1 MNTKNAMI
9 ITLLLILSNYL
20 FGQENIKS
28 HYKKIKTIVVG
39 GGCFW
44 CVEAVFDGVKGVKSV
59 VSGYSGG
66 IIKNPSYKEVSRSL
80 TNHAEVCE
88 ITYNSLEIE
97 LQSILEI
104 FYLSHDPTTLNRQG
118 NDVGKHY
125 RSIILYN
132 DNEEKKIITNYTEK
146 INNDLFDN
154 KIVTEIKKLET
165 FYKAEEYHQDY
176 FQNNFN
182 QPYCKFVISPKVTK
196 ARKEL
201 SKYY

>member
-1 MNTKNAMI
+1 MK
-9 ITLLLILSNYL
+9 LLLLL
-20 FGQENIKS
+20 FLTYSMNNTQVNKEE
-28 HYKKIKTIVVG
+28 IKTIVVG

-44 CVEAVFDGVKGVKSV
+44 CVEAVFDEVKGVKSV

-66 IIKNPSYKEVSRSL
+66 VIKNPSYKEVSRSL

-132 DNEEKKIITNYTEK
+132 DNKEKKIITNYTEK

-154 KIVTEIKKLET
+154 KIVTEIKKLDT

-176 FQNNFN
+176 FQNNSN

>member
-1 MNTKNAMI
+1 MK
-9 ITLLLILSNYL
+9 LLLLL
-20 FGQENIKS
+20 FLTFSMNNSQA
-28 HYKKIKTIVVG
+28 KKEETKTIVVG

-66 IIKNPSYKEVSRSL
+66 VIKNPSYKEVSRSL
-80 TNHAEVCE
+80 TNHAEVCK

-132 DNEEKKIITNYTEK
+132 DDEEKKIITNYTEK
-146 INNDLFDN
+146 INSDLFDN
-154 KIVTEIKKLET
+154 KIVTEIKKLDA

-176 FQNNFN
+176 FQNNSN

>member
-1 MNTKNAMI
+1 MK
-9 ITLLLILSNYL
+9 LLLLL
-20 FGQENIKS
+20 FLTFSMNNTQA
-28 HYKKIKTIVVG
+28 KKEETKTIVVG

-44 CVEAVFDGVKGVKSV
+44 CVEAVFDGIKGVKSV

-66 IIKNPSYKEVSRSL
+66 VIKNPSYKEVSRSL
-80 TNHAEVCE
+80 TSHAEVCE

-132 DNEEKKIITNYTEK
+132 NNEEKKIITNYTEK

-154 KIVTEIKKLET
+154 KIVTEIKQLDT

-176 FQNNFN
+176 FQNNSS
-182 QPYCKFVISPKVTK
+182 QPYCKFVISPKVNK

>member
-1 MNTKNAMI
+1 MK
-9 ITLLLILSNYL
+9 LLLLL
-20 FGQENIKS
+20 FLTFSMNNSQA
-28 HYKKIKTIVVG
+28 KKETKTIVVG

-66 IIKNPSYKEVSRSL
+66 VIKNPSYKEVSRSL

-154 KIVTEIKKLET
+154 KIVTEIKKLDT

-176 FQNNFN
+176 FQNNSN

>member
-1 MNTKNAMI
+1 MK
-9 ITLLLILSNYL
+9 LLLLL
-20 FGQENIKS
+20 FLTFSMNNTQA
-28 HYKKIKTIVVG
+28 KKEETKTIVVG

-66 IIKNPSYKEVSRSL
+66 VIKNPSYKEVSRSL

-176 FQNNFN
+176 FQNNSN

>member
-1 MNTKNAMI
+1 MK
-9 ITLLLILSNYL
+9 LLLLL
-20 FGQENIKS
+20 FLTFSMNNSQV
-28 HYKKIKTIVVG
+28 KKEETKTIVVG

-66 IIKNPSYKEVSRSL
+66 VIKNPSYKEVSRSL

-176 FQNNFN
+176 FQNNSN

>member
-1 MNTKNAMI
+1 MK
-9 ITLLLILSNYL
+9 LLLLL
-20 FGQENIKS
+20 FLTYSMNNTQVNKEE
-28 HYKKIKTIVVG
+28 IKTIVVG

-66 IIKNPSYKEVSRSL
+66 VIKNPSYKEVSRSL

-146 INNDLFDN
+146 INNDLFNN
-154 KIVTEIKKLET
+154 KIVTEIKKLDA

-176 FQNNFN
+176 FQNNSN

>member
-1 MNTKNAMI
+1 MK
-9 ITLLLILSNYL
+9 LLLLL
-20 FGQENIKS
+20 FLTFSMNNTQA
-28 HYKKIKTIVVG
+28 KKEETKTIVVG

-66 IIKNPSYKEVSRSL
+66 VIKNPSYKEVSRSL

-125 RSIILYN
+125 RSIILYK

-146 INNDLFDN
+146 INNDLFNN

-176 FQNNFN
+176 FQNNSN

>member
-1 MNTKNAMI
+1 MK
-9 ITLLLILSNYL
+9 LLLLL
-20 FGQENIKS
+20 FLTFSMNNTQA
-28 HYKKIKTIVVG
+28 KKEETKTIVVG

-44 CVEAVFDGVKGVKSV
+44 CVEAVFDGVKGVKSI

-66 IIKNPSYKEVSRSL
+66 VVKNPSYKEVSRSL
-80 TNHAEVCE
+80 TNHAEVCK

-154 KIVTEIKKLET
+154 KIVTEIKKLDT

-176 FQNNFN
+176 FQNNSN

>member
-1 MNTKNAMI
+1 MNNTQTNK
-9 ITLLLILSNYL
+9 
-20 FGQENIKS
+20 EE
-28 HYKKIKTIVVG
+28 IKTIVVG
-39 GGCFW
+39 AGCFW
-44 CVEAVFDGVKGVKSV
+44 CVEAVFDGVKGVKNV
-59 VSGYSGG
+59 ISGYSGG
-66 IIKNPSYKEVSRSL
+66 VIKNPSYKEVSRSL
-80 TNHAEVCE
+80 TNHAEVCK

-125 RSIILYN
+125 RSIILFN

-154 KIVTEIKKLET
+154 KIVTEIKKLDA

-176 FQNNFN
+176 FQNNSN

>member
-1 MNTKNAMI
+1 MK
-9 ITLLLILSNYL
+9 LLLLL
-20 FGQENIKS
+20 FLTFSMNNTQANKEET
-28 HYKKIKTIVVG
+28 KTIVVG

-66 IIKNPSYKEVSRSL
+66 VIKNPSYKEVSRSL

-132 DNEEKKIITNYTEK
+132 NNEEKKIITNYTEK

-154 KIVTEIKKLET
+154 KIVTEIKKLDT

-176 FQNNFN
+176 FQNNSN

>member
-1 MNTKNAMI
+1 MK
-9 ITLLLILSNYL
+9 LLLLLLLTFNMN
-20 FGQENIKS
+20 NIKANA
-28 HYKKIKTIVVG
+28 KEIKTIVVG

-44 CVEAVFDGVKGVKSV
+44 CVEAVFDDVKGVKSV

-66 IIKNPSYKEVSRSL
+66 IIKNPSYKEVSRAL
-80 TNHAEVCE
+80 TDHAEVCE
-88 ITYNSLEIE
+88 ITYNNNEIE
-97 LQSILEI
+97 LENILEI

-118 NDVGKHY
+118 NDVGRHY

-132 DNEEKKIITNYTEK
+132 DNEEKEIITNFTTK
-146 INNDLFDN
+146 INKDLYDN
-154 KIVTEIKKLET
+154 KIVTEIKKLNT

-176 FQNNFN
+176 FQNNSN
-182 QPYCKFVISPKVTK
+182 QPYCKFVISPKVIK

>member
-1 MNTKNAMI
+1 MK
-9 ITLLLILSNYL
+9 LLLLL
-20 FGQENIKS
+20 FLTFSMNNTQANKEET
-28 HYKKIKTIVVG
+28 KTIVVG

-66 IIKNPSYKEVSRSL
+66 VVKNPSYKEVSRSL

-154 KIVTEIKKLET
+154 KIVTEIKKLDT

-176 FQNNFN
+176 FQNNSN